1 MDNKHVIGVDPGETT
16 GIVRIEYKMIGESIE
31 SGGFWY
37 PTGDPIVIQCPH
49 TSVHAILTWLAAIGN
64 VIISHERFVVS
75 SRASRVKKA
84 KASQITR
91 DLNGWIDGLENERIR
106 VVEHRAAD
114 VKPWA
119 IPEKMVA
126 LRLDLSPEM
135 RHARDAG
142 AQAAY
147 AGCHDLG
154 APDPL
159 SKRVALAAAYG
170 AEVAAQAGTYSYGIH
185 VTKVGGEPVTD
196 AVITFDTT
204 PVDATVLGGQR
215 VTSGPITGRL
225 RENPPPQQYLPER
238 RLGDP
243 HPALKSTI
251 DSQSGDQS
259 RYIGLER
266 FTEELEEGNE

>member
-1 MDNKHVIGVDPGETT
+1 MGDNKCVIGVDPGETT

-37 PTGDPIVIQCPH
+37 STGDPVVIQCPH
-49 TSVHAILTWLAAIGN
+49 TSVRAILTWLAAVGS

-91 DLNGWIDGLENERIR
+91 DLNGWIDGLANERIR

-119 IPEKMVA
+119 IPEKMTA

-142 AQAAY
+142 KQAAY

-159 SKRVALAAAYG
+159 SKRMALAAAYG
-170 AEVAAQAGTYSYGIH
+170 ADTAIVGRFAEVAAAGTYSYGIH
-185 VTKVGGEPVTD
+185 VTKVSSEPVTD
-196 AVITFDTT
+196 AVITFDTE
-204 PVDATVLGGQR
+204 PVDAAVFRGQR
-215 VTSGPITGRL
+215 VTS
-225 RENPPPQQYLPER
+225 
-238 RLGDP
+238 DP
-243 HPALKSTI
+243 HPALKAAI
-251 DSQSGDQS
+251 DAQSPGGN
-259 RYIGLER
+259 RYIGLDR
-266 FTEELEEGNE
+266 FTEKLEANNE